1 MKLKEVQ
8 CDQFAGLNRN
18 DPASTIKF
26 GDGLNL
32 IVGDNEQGKS
42 TMVDLIYYLLFKD
55 VKLDTRSDKEF
66 IARYFPQKTTGR
78 AGDVIDGALV
88 LRTKRANAASGRNGR
103 KREESAV

>member
-42 TMVDLIYYLLFKD
+42 TMVLWSLK
-55 VKLDTRSDKEF
+55 
-66 IARYFPQKTTGR
+66 
-78 AGDVIDGALV
+78 
-88 LRTKRANAASGRNGR
+88 TKRANAASGRNGR